1 MNGNLATST
10 TRTNPSGSWRKNAKK
25 GKTAHQPF
33 LITVAGTKLLTS
45 GKLAS
50 ILTMMNKMFYFICS
64 PTVATTL
71 KNLVALYRK
80 IGKMDAAEVLE
91 DLTAARIN
99 KEVS

>member
-1 MNGNLATST
+1 M
-10 TRTNPSGSWRKNAKK
+10 
-25 GKTAHQPF
+25 
-33 LITVAGTKLLTS
+33 
-45 GKLAS
+45 
-50 ILTMMNKMFYFICS
+50 
-64 PTVATTL
+64 ATTL

>member
-1 MNGNLATST
+1 MVSFIRNIQTVVFNL
-10 TRTNPSGSWRKNAKK
+10 
-25 GKTAHQPF
+25 F
-33 LITVAGTKLLTS
+33 
-45 GKLAS
+45 
-50 ILTMMNKMFYFICS
+50 ILS

-99 KEVS
+99 KEVHLTNYSLWDNKSLFLF

>member
-1 MNGNLATST
+1 
-10 TRTNPSGSWRKNAKK
+10 
-25 GKTAHQPF
+25 
-33 LITVAGTKLLTS
+33 
-45 GKLAS
+45 
-50 ILTMMNKMFYFICS
+50 MMNKMFYFICS